1 MTLAWSLGTAL
12 TGLALPACRQILGLD
27 VPFDAQTASAPEG
40 GASEDGA
47 SEATSACDP
56 TSGTPTCVSCIR
68 ANCCSEWSSCTADP
82 VFCAPYESCL
92 SACNGDAA
100 CRSQCTIDHPIP
112 ATSAAPVSTLAAC
125 LAANCETEC
134 GLTCGAFAGYL
145 SEPDASADC
154 QSCLQQNACPHAR
167 ACGSSA
173 ECDEFWRCFLAC
185 STVDCKDACVEAHD
199 AGAAEYKTLFQDFS
213 GTCAGPCGFGNYW
226 ACAGHVGFPAAK
238 SSSVTWTNWVY
249 DVGNQAAVADAAVS
263 ICGSCPCPAG
273 NSPLLGQ
280 GQTGADGFFTVQVQ
294 QVLDPNGQAQP
305 FCVETNASGYL
316 TSFLYT
322 GLPFSEPSSS
332 IMDSLA
338 PYVSLGIVLFSPAN
352 VQVDTDGLGG
362 TYDPK
367 RGMIA
372 AGIFDCLA
380 NPADGVYVTI
390 NSNDPQVIL
399 AVPVDAGPGAGLTT
413 RSGGLNTVGHA
424 VFFNVA
430 PGSYLLSATPP
441 GFGRAID
448 QVTVTVAASTVT
460 QIGVFPSP

>member
-1 MTLAWSLGTAL
+1 MTLAWALGTAGIL
-12 TGLALPACRQILGLD
+12 VLPACRQILGLD
-27 VPFDAQTASAPEG
+27 VPPDAQTASAPEG
-40 GASEDGA
+40 GALADGGSDA
-47 SEATSACDP
+47 ASACDLASD
-56 TSGTPTCVSCIR
+56 TATCASCVR
-68 ANCCSEWSSCTADP
+68 DNCCGEWSSCAADA

-112 ATSAAPVSTLAAC
+112 ASSAALVSALGAC

-145 SEPDASADC
+145 SEPDTSADC
-154 QSCLQQNACPHAR
+154 KSCLEQNACPHAR

-199 AGAAEYKTLFQDFS
+199 AGAAEFKPLFQDFS

-226 ACAGHVGFPAAK
+226 ACVGRVGFPAAK
-238 SSSVTWTNWVY
+238 SPSVTWTNWVY
-249 DVGNQAAVADAAVS
+249 DVGNQAPIADAAVS
-263 ICGSCPCPAG
+263 ICGDCPCPAA

-280 GQTGADGFFTVQVQ
+280 GQTGADGFFTVQAQ
-294 QVLDPNGQAQP
+294 QVRNPNGQAQP
-305 FCVETNASGYL
+305 FCVQTNASGYL
-316 TSFLYT
+316 TSFLYP

-332 IMDSLA
+332 IKDSLE
-338 PYVSLGIVLFSPAN
+338 PYVSLGIVLFPESNIKQDVTA
-352 VQVDTDGLGG
+352 LGG
-362 TYDPK
+362 SYDPM
-367 RGMIA
+367 RGTIA

-380 NPADGVYVTI
+380 NPADGVFVTLD
-390 NSNDPQVIL
+390 SNDPKVVL
-399 AVPVDAGPGAGLTT
+399 AVPVDAGSGAGLTT

-430 PGSYLLSATPP
+430 PGSYALSARPP
-441 GFGRAID
+441 GFTRPID
-448 QVTVTVAASTVT
+448 QIMVNVAASTVT
-460 QIGVFPSP
+460 QVGVFPAP